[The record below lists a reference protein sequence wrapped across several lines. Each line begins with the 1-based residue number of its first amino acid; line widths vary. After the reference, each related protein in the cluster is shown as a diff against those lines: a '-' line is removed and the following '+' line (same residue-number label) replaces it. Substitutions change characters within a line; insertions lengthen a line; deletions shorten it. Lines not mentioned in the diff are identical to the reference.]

1 MQQQYVFAKEI
12 VKMIDWL
19 LKKKLKKEH
28 DIAWKWI
35 QEFMEQNQYLTARI
49 DALETRVNELEEKLN
64 VIQKDQ

>member
-1 MQQQYVFAKEI
+1 
-12 VKMIDWL
+12 MIDWL

-49 DALETRVNELEEKLN
+49 DALEIRVNELEEKLN